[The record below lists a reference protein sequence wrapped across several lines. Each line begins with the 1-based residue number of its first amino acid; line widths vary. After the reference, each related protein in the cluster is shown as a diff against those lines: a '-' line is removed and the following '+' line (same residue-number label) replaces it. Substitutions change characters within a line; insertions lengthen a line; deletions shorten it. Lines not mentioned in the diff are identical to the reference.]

1 MTRKSQPLVQQE
13 TQMETEVLD
22 EVVLKDQDQ
31 DQELCVVGWKS
42 RAWEGFGLTN

>member
-1 MTRKSQPLVQQE
+1 MQQE

-31 DQELCVVGWKS
+31 EPCVVGWKS
-42 RAWEGFGLTN
+42 WAWDGFGLTN

>member
-1 MTRKSQPLVQQE
+1 MQQE

-31 DQELCVVGWKS
+31 DQEPCVVGWKN
-42 RAWEGFGLTN
+42 RAWDGFGSTN

>member
-31 DQELCVVGWKS
+31 ELCVVGWKS
-42 RAWEGFGLTN
+42 RAWDGFGLTN